1 VRPAPGLRTLKV
13 LRDDPGRILALE
25 SELPRVTPA
34 ALGCLVAVLVPFA
47 TPSLWQLTVALG
59 RMGEI
64 DRIELLLTVGSALGW
79 LGILGAVAFAVFR
92 RGWAPLTLRIDR
104 ESGAIEFVE
113 RNILTRGERRETFP
127 LMALAGF
134 TVETITGRHA
144 PSATSSASSS
154 AASSPSSIRGFTPN
168 VRIKLRLDDG
178 SRKPRTRVLSIEVE
192 GVDRREEVWELTPI
206 ADEA

>member
-1 VRPAPGLRTLKV
+1 
-13 LRDDPGRILALE
+13 
-25 SELPRVTPA
+25 
-34 ALGCLVAVLVPFA
+34 
-47 TPSLWQLTVALG
+47 
-59 RMGEI
+59 MGEI